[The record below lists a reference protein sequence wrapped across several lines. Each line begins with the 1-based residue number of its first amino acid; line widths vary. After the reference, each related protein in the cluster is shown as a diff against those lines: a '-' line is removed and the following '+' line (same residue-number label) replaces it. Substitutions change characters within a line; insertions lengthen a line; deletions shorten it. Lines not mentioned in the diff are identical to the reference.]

1 MHPPPSISVSSTINT
16 PIILQ
21 KALDLAKK
29 LDLPFFAPEIPCATD
44 LLLAYTEHGLQLLQ
58 PMFGAKHQR
67 CLLYVD
73 FVYGKNGYRLAKDCT
88 TQQPLAR
95 AVGIKGGKRPSIFD
109 STGGLGGDAF
119 VLASLGCKVTI
130 CERSPI
136 IAALL
141 EDGLNRGLLA
151 KKTADIIAE
160 RIRLIVGDSQEYL
173 QQCSEIYT
181 VIYLD
186 PMYPHRQDS
195 ALNRQT
201 MRIIRSIV
209 GDDQD
214 SGQLLITAINKAEN
228 RAVVKRPDSALPL
241 TDQRPSHKITM
252 KNSRFDIYLTF
263 NDQPA

>member
-1 MHPPPSISVSSTINT
+1 MHPPPSVSVSSTINT

-21 KALDLAKK
+21 KALELAKK
-29 LDLPFFAPEIPCATD
+29 LDLSFVDPETPCSTD
-44 LLLAYTEHGLQLLQ
+44 LLLAYTEEGLQLLQ
-58 PMFGAKHQR
+58 STPGARHRR
-67 CLLYVD
+67 CLLFVD
-73 FVYGKNGYRLAKDCT
+73 FVHGKNGYRLAKDCT

-95 AVGIKGGKRPSIFD
+95 AVGIKAGKRPNVFD
-109 STGGLGGDAF
+109 GTGGLGADAF

-141 EDGLNRGLLA
+141 EDGLNRGLLME
-151 KKTADIIAE
+151 KTAKIIAE
-160 RIRLIVGDSQEYL
+160 RITLIIGDSQSYL
-173 QQCSEIYT
+173 QQCSEVYT
-181 VIYLD
+181 AIYLD

-195 ALNRQT
+195 ALNRQA
-201 MRIIRSIV
+201 MRIIRTIV

-214 SGQLLITAINKAEN
+214 SGQLLTTAINKAEN
-228 RAVVKRPDSALPL
+228 RAVVKRPRSAPPL
-241 TDQRPSHKITM
+241 TDHRPSHSIAM